1 MNRRL
6 LLLMYFV
13 AAAVLAAPP
22 PGHPTP
28 GQAIDLLMPDKPL
41 PASELPNLGTVIS
54 SMDAN
59 DFTYIE
65 VERGGSIVWIAAPK
79 MAIRPGS
86 TLRYENGAVMTN
98 FYSKLLRRTF
108 PSVMFV
114 GQVMVSGE

>member
-1 MNRRL
+1 MKRL
-6 LLLMYFV
+6 LSIVVPFI
-13 AAAVLAAPP
+13 AATVFAAPP

-28 GQAIDLLMPDKPL
+28 GQAMDLLMPDKPP
-41 PASELPNLGTVIS
+41 PASELPNQGTVIS

-65 VERGGSIVWIAAPK
+65 VEQGGSTVWIAAPK
-79 MAIRPGS
+79 MAISPGS
-86 TLRYENGAVMTN
+86 TLRYENGSVMTN

-114 GQVMVSGE
+114 GHVVVTAN